1 MKKRNGF
8 TLIELLAVIVILAV
22 IALIAVPRIIKLLD
36 QARLSAAEDS
46 TMGIV
51 EAAES
56 YTANFM
62 LQNHG
67 TIPSEDLEFSCNSSE
82 GCKLITELESYDI
95 TNLDKLNYKGKKVSS
110 GNITISN
117 GGNNII
123 TTNLEVNGYI
133 CGYIGGI
140 SECIEKSDEVKESGT
155 IVYFN
160 PETGMQCDDD
170 YSEENSD
177 TENKT
182 GCMKW
187 YIYNDS
193 SDSMAYNLL
202 LDHNT
207 TAVTAWN
214 SKGNNKDT
222 SEINAKLREDTK
234 SWQDN
239 LNARL
244 ISANEV
250 AQIVGNNDFNSKISG
265 FDKWFFFQDSSNN
278 ESTGPGNLCKDLDS
292 GCKYAWLYDRT
303 KDNCKEEYGC
313 ANNAV
318 GSNSTVHYGYW
329 TSDFIVDKFPSI
341 WVVNNRGNLTDQ
353 NAANALRG
361 IRPVI
366 TIPKSK
372 I

>member
-56 YTANFM
+56 YIANFM

-207 TAVTAWN
+207 TAIVPWN
-214 SKGNNKDT
+214 SQNNNKDA

-244 ISANEV
+244 ITADEV
-250 AQIVGNNDFNSKISG
+250 AQIVGKDDFVSNIS
-265 FDKWFFFQDSSNN
+265 DENQWFYFQDLSQITETGEGSS
-278 ESTGPGNLCKDLDS
+278 CKDS

-303 KDNCKEEYGC
+303 NYTCKEDYGC

-318 GSNSTVHYGYW
+318 GATTYAYW
-329 TSDFIVDKFPSI
+329 TSTAVTNTSNKVWCISRFSRLHFDP
-341 WVVNNRGNLTDQ
+341 VNCMLIGL
-353 NAANALRG
+353 
-361 IRPVI
+361 RPVI
-366 TIPKSK
+366 TIPKSLIK
-372 I
+372 N

>member
-22 IALIAVPRIIKLLD
+22 IALIAVPRIIEILNKS
-36 QARLSAAEDS
+36 RLSAAEDS
-46 TMGIV
+46 TYGIV

-56 YTANFM
+56 YIANFM
-62 LQNHG
+62 LQNQG
-67 TIPSEDLEFSCNSSE
+67 AIPSEELEFSCNSNDGCILTNTLE
-82 GCKLITELESYDI
+82 GYNIENLE
-95 TNLDKLNYKGKKVSS
+95 KLNYKGKKVSS

-140 SECIEKSDEVKESGT
+140 SECIEKSDEVKDSGT

-207 TAVTAWN
+207 TDVVAWN
-214 SKGNNKDT
+214 SQNNNKDA

-244 ISANEV
+244 ITADEI
-250 AQIVGNNDFNSKISG
+250 AKIVGNNE
-265 FDKWFFFQDSSNN
+265 FDSRTSNKDKHYYIEDSNQQIVGSREIC
-278 ESTGPGNLCKDLDS
+278 ESLPN
-292 GCKYAWLYDRT
+292 GCQYAWLYDRT
-303 KDNCKEEYGC
+303 GGDCENYGC
-313 ANNAV
+313 LNNAT
-318 GSNSTVHYGYW
+318 GLHRGGCYW
-329 TSDFIVDKFPSI
+329 TSTSI
-341 WVVNNRGNLTDQ
+341 FGESSRVWEVCKNANVGHDYASRNNYI
-353 NAANALRG
+353 G

-366 TIPKSK
+366 TISKSLIK
-372 I
+372 N